1 MTETSSSQLES
12 GLRMP
17 QRHVLVAG
25 ATGRQGG
32 AIARGLLRDG
42 HIVRG
47 LTRNPGSPAARAL
60 DEIGA
65 AVVAGDLNDPDS
77 LAAAVEGASTVV
89 LVTTPYEEGADAET
103 RHGLALV
110 DAAMSVGIEHFVF
123 NSVAGADVETGIA
136 HFDSKGIVERYLETT
151 GMPYTIVA
159 PCAFVDDWLSD
170 PDSLDDL
177 RGGHLSMPMTPT
189 RALQQTSIPEVAA
202 VSVLVAEQR
211 EPFLG
216 QRIEVASDSVSGLQ
230 MAEIIS
236 RASKRSIEYREL
248 SATQAQEMMGDE
260 LAAMF
265 AWFEGTGFDVDAEAL
280 HRRFPTVAWTTF
292 EQWALA
298 QDWSVLENG
307 GGQ

>member
-1 MTETSSSQLES
+1 MTGTSPSPRGS
-12 GLRMP
+12 GLPTP

-42 HIVRG
+42 HVVRA
-47 LTRNPGSPAARAL
+47 LTRNPDSPAARAL
-60 DEIGA
+60 QGLGA
-65 AVVAGDLNDPDS
+65 SVVAGDLNDPGS
-77 LAAAVEGASTVV
+77 LAAAVAGVGTVV
-89 LVTTPYEEGADAET
+89 LVSTPYEEGAEAET

-110 DAAMSVGIEHFVF
+110 DAAVSAGVEHLVF
-123 NSVAGADVETGIA
+123 NSVAGADVETGVA
-136 HFDSKGIVERYLETT
+136 HFDSKGIVERHLAAT

-159 PCAFVDDWLSD
+159 PAAFVDDWLSD
-170 PDSLDDL
+170 PDSLADL
-177 RGGHLSMPMTPT
+177 SSGYLSMPMSPA
-189 RALQQTSIPEVAA
+189 RALQQVSIPEVAA
-202 VSVLVAEQR
+202 VSVLVAEGR

-216 QRIEVASDSVSGLQ
+216 QRIEVASDSVSGAA

-236 RASKRSIEYREL
+236 RAAKRSIEYREL
-248 SATQAQEMMGDE
+248 SAAQAREMMGGE

-265 AWFEGTGFDVDAEAL
+265 AWFEGTGFDVDTGAL

-298 QDWSVLENG
+298 QDWSVLKG
-307 GGQ
+307 